1 MVEQMERA
9 DSVSYPVAIIVFR
22 TYTYIYIVL
31 LAPRYTRLIS
41 GREWVAQRA
50 VKHVT
55 QTFDA
60 MKEARLA
67 TYAAD
72 LKSIPYFHIYE
83 QYKGRPPLH
92 PQYIAQIQR
101 QIAQFEYD
109 LRRNIDSDW
118 RSCVLRYPE
127 VLGHFFSLIN
137 VTLPKEAEAPAS
149 ILPTFPAFP
158 PSPTLT
164 NSKTKSTTGS
174 ATNQKKARR
183 VSMSM
188 TTKGREKNDLETIT
202 KLLEAQNLS
211 MMKNMNKHSQ
221 SRAGAGSP
229 TFDLPG
235 LPNIKGGKKRVSDYM
250 TLSGRGGMPRA
261 PTAPPSSK
269 GPFKLPGQF

>member
-1 MVEQMERA
+1 MFHLLP
-9 DSVSYPVAIIVFR
+9 Y
-22 TYTYIYIVL
+22 YTQ
-31 LAPRYTRLIS
+31 LIS
-41 GREWVAQRA
+41 GREWVAQKA

-55 QTFDA
+55 QTFEA
-60 MKEARLA
+60 MKEARLV

-101 QIAQFEYD
+101 QIAQFEFD

-127 VLGHFFSLIN
+127 VLAHFFSLIN
-137 VTLPKEAEAPAS
+137 VTLPKAAEAPAS
-149 ILPTFPAFP
+149 ILPAFPAFP

-164 NSKTKSTTGS
+164 NSKTKSIIGS
-174 ATNQKKARR
+174 STNQKKARR

-188 TTKGREKNDLETIT
+188 TTKGKDKNDLDTIT

-211 MMKNMNKHSQ
+211 MMKSMNKHGQ

-229 TFDLPG
+229 TYDMPGLPG

-261 PTAPPSSK
+261 PTAPPASQ